1 MNAARAT
8 LHDEKSGRDLTDGA
22 PEGGAIE
29 VARSRSDLL
38 AAMYRATPFHELTL
52 QQASHD
58 AAVCSERSMEG
69 AYGQRAAESLN
80 GRSLTQRP
88 VGTQDTADCAIG
100 SFPPLGR
107 NFGMRGMVLADAVR
121 AGVRKV
127 QDEMGTVAGG
137 VTLRRNP
144 RHSRP
149 RP

>member
-8 LHDEKSGRDLTDGA
+8 LHDENSGRDLTDRA

-38 AAMYRATPFHELTL
+38 TAMHRASTFHELTL

-88 VGTQDTADCAIG
+88 VGTQDTADSAIR
-100 SFPPLGR
+100 SFPPVGR
-107 NFGMRGMVLADAVR
+107 DFGMQEKGVADAVWEGTGTCGR
-121 AGVRKV
+121 A
-127 QDEMGTVAGG
+127 
-137 VTLRRNP
+137 
-144 RHSRP
+144 
-149 RP
+149 